1 MRTWGKYNFEWA
13 AQIRPEMDDKGAVQ
27 PFQPHLAYAN
37 PQNLALHPFGE
48 GPFCKFRIPSNKQDG
63 GVYLL
68 LANDTPVYIG
78 ECTNLATRF
87 NHGYGAISPRDCYTG
102 GRPTQCRI
110 NNLIYTALKARQ
122 NVEVWFH
129 KSAKRSATATELI
142 KMLRTPWNQP
152 T

>member
-13 AQIRPEMDDKGAVQ
+13 AQIRPETDDRGAVQ

-37 PQNLALHPFGE
+37 PQSLALHPFGE
-48 GPFCKFRIPSNKQDG
+48 GPFCKFRIPSNRDDA

-102 GRPTQCRI
+102 GRPAQCRI
-110 NNLIYTALKARQ
+110 NHLIYTALKARQ
-122 NVEVWFH
+122 NVEVWFCKTPSH
-129 KSAKRSATATELI
+129 RTIAAELL
-142 KMLRTPWNQP
+142 KTLRTPWNQS
-152 T
+152 

>member
-13 AQIRPEMDDKGAVQ
+13 AQIRPETDDRGAVQ

-37 PQNLALHPFGE
+37 PQNLALHPYGE
-48 GPFCKFRIPSNKQDG
+48 GPFCKFRIPSNRHDA

-78 ECTNLATRF
+78 ECNNLATRF
-87 NHGYGAISPRDCYTG
+87 NHGYGAISPRDCYMG
-102 GRPTQCRI
+102 GRPAQCRI

-122 NVEVWFH
+122 NVEVWFCKTPNH
-129 KSAKRSATATELI
+129 RAIAAELS
-142 KMLRTPWNQP
+142 KVLRPSWNP
-152 T
+152 S

>member
-1 MRTWGKYNFEWA
+1 MRTWGKFNFEWA
-13 AQIRPEMDDKGAVQ
+13 AQIRPEVDDTGAVQ

-48 GPFCKFRIPSNKQDG
+48 GPFCTFRIPTNKDAG

-129 KSAKRSATATELI
+129 KTTKRPATAAELI
-142 KMLRTPWNQP
+142 KLLRTPWNQAA
-152 T
+152 